1 MTIKTKYGTAYLDK
15 RGYYVISSSKE
26 GNRGKNL
33 HRLIYEDYYDT
44 TIPKGMQI
52 HHLDGNTTNNNPL
65 NLEMISISE
74 HNRRHN
80 KGAKSGEDNFM
91 HGKKHSDET
100 KHKISIK
107 AKERWAN
114 PENRQKM
121 SEIRTKKFA
130 TIIKASTTH
139 NGKQRYAITFHGKKL
154 KSSIYPHKLLEYFTE
169 NFPNQILHL
178 RITKEMLGNGC

>member
-15 RGYYVISSSKE
+15 RGYYCISSSKE
-26 GNRGKNL
+26 GNRAKKL
-33 HRLIYEDYYDT
+33 HRLIYEDYHGIK
-44 TIPKGMQI
+44 IPKGMQI
-52 HHLDGNTTNNNPL
+52 HHIDGNTTNNDPS
-65 NLEMISISE
+65 NLQMVSISE
-74 HNRRHN
+74 HNKIHKVGNTNCVGR
-80 KGAKSGEDNFM
+80 KL
-91 HGKKHSDET
+91 SDET
-100 KHKISIK
+100 KHKMSIK
-107 AKERWAN
+107 AKERWTN

-130 TIIKASTTH
+130 TIAKASTTH

-169 NFPNQILHL
+169 NFPNQMLHL